1 MSPPRPFIDPTT
13 GELDTAQILSEAV
26 PLAKLIGVFVAGSLL
41 PYAIVFFGSEGSVPG
56 AVLALL
62 GEFILAV
69 GAGVVLMY
77 VIARGIRLAGE

>member
-1 MSPPRPFIDPTT
+1 MSPPRPFIDPATDEIDTT
-13 GELDTAQILSEAV
+13 QILSEAV
-26 PLAKLIGVFVAGSLL
+26 PLAKLIGVFVAGSLPL
-41 PYAIVFFGSEGSVPG
+41 YAIVLFGAENSALG

-62 GEFILAV
+62 GNFILAV